1 MIKRKVF
8 NIYDLDKDDLTVN
21 PGDIV
26 SISPYHAH
34 PTALN
39 PIEMLALGIFTE
51 KYIQGRQV
59 RMITKYTKNYEDIFY
74 LGSSGDLV
82 VIRRDDADD
91 PSVSFAVIPYR
102 VANSIDGAS
111 FAKNFV
117 IVSKPEGAPMYIPA
131 NSVNVGANP
140 RFIPIRAESL
150 IEDNLRFA
158 LNNL

>member
-1 MIKRKVF
+1 MIKRKVH

-26 SISPYHAH
+26 SISPYHAY

-39 PIEMLALGIFTE
+39 PIEMFALGIFTE

-59 RMITKYTKNYEDIFY
+59 RIVTKYTKNYEDVFY

-91 PSVSFAVIPYR
+91 PSASFAVIPYR

>member
-51 KYIQGRQV
+51 KYVQGRQV
-59 RMITKYTKNYEDIFY
+59 RMVMKYTKNYEDVFY

-91 PSVSFAVIPYR
+91 PSASYAVIPYR

-111 FAKNFV
+111 FAKNFI

-131 NSVNVGANP
+131 NAVNVGASP

>member
-1 MIKRKVF
+1 VIKRKVF
-8 NIYDLDKDDLTVN
+8 NIYDLDKDDLTIN

-59 RMITKYTKNYEDIFY
+59 RMVKKYTKNYEDVFY

-91 PSVSFAVIPYR
+91 PSASYAVIPYR

-111 FAKNFV
+111 FAKNFI

-131 NSVNVGANP
+131 NAVNVGASP

-158 LNNL
+158 LNNI

>member
-39 PIEMLALGIFTE
+39 PVEMLALGIFTE

-59 RMITKYTKNYEDIFY
+59 RMVTKYTKNYEDVFY

-91 PSVSFAVIPYR
+91 PSASFAVIPYR

-131 NSVNVGANP
+131 NAANVGASP

>member
-8 NIYDLDKDDLTVN
+8 NIYDLDKDDLTIN

-26 SISPYHAH
+26 SISPYRAH

-59 RMITKYTKNYEDIFY
+59 RMVKKYTKNYEDVFY

-91 PSVSFAVIPYR
+91 PSASYAVIPYR

-111 FAKNFV
+111 FAKNFI
-117 IVSKPEGAPMYIPA
+117 IVSKPEGAPMYIP
-131 NSVNVGANP
+131 VNVGASP

>member
-8 NIYDLDKDDLTVN
+8 NIYDLDKDVLTIN

-39 PIEMLALGIFTE
+39 PIEMFALGIFTE

-59 RMITKYTKNYEDIFY
+59 RMVTKYTKNYEDVFY

-91 PSVSFAVIPYR
+91 PSASYAVIPYR

-131 NSVNVGANP
+131 DAVNVGASP

>member
-8 NIYDLDKDDLTVN
+8 NIYDLDKDDLTVK

-59 RMITKYTKNYEDIFY
+59 RMVTKYTKNYEDVFY

-91 PSVSFAVIPYR
+91 PSASFAVIPFR

>member
-59 RMITKYTKNYEDIFY
+59 RMVTKYTKNYEDVFY

-91 PSVSFAVIPYR
+91 PSASFAVIPYR

-131 NSVNVGANP
+131 NVVNVGSSP